1 MARQLAIQQEEQ
13 KIRDLDDQAW
23 RKRLEEKSASN
34 LFDKLEGKI
43 KTLQEEFK
51 NIADVKIK
59 HERLEE
65 FLIRELQKLRD
76 EVTKQHLA

>member
-23 RKRLEEKSASN
+23 RKRLEEKSAQN
-34 LFDKLEGKI
+34 LSDKLEAKI
-43 KTLQEEFK
+43 KTLQEEFQ
-51 NIADVKIK
+51 NIADIKIK

-76 EVTKQHLA
+76 EVTK